1 MLHIPEQGSNTS
13 CIVGIDPG
21 SENLGIAVLE
31 FDLTI
36 LCITKTTAKTIVG
49 SKLMKK
55 NSWAIELHG
64 ERASR
69 IEALQEAI
77 LDVLN
82 QNNPIIVVCESPFF
96 SSRMP
101 SAFGVLVEVML
112 AIKQAVSKFSV
123 WKLVHFIDPP
133 TVKRGVG
140 GKGNADKFKMK
151 ELVCNL
157 SDLCYHGN
165 IAIADLDEHS
175 IDAIAVAYT
184 RFKELTSN

>member
-1 MLHIPEQGSNTS
+1 MIHIPEQGSNTS

-21 SENLGIAVLE
+21 SENLGISVLE
-31 FDLTI
+31 FDLTTLQI
-36 LCITKTTAKTIVG
+36 VKTTAQTVVG

-69 IEALQEAI
+69 IEALQKAI

-82 QNNPIIVVCESPFF
+82 KYEPVLIVCESPFF

-101 SAFGVLVEVML
+101 SAFGVLMEVL
-112 AIKQAVSKFSV
+112 VAIKQAVEQFSK
-123 WKLVHFIDPP
+123 WKIIHLIDPP

-157 SDLCYHGN
+157 PDINYFGDVP
-165 IAIADLDEHS
+165 ITDLDEHS

-184 RFKELTSN
+184 RFKELTM